1 MKKYLIPEITLSTYE
16 VDKDIAAL
24 EVNSEVDFDNGAAD
38 KDTFEN
44 LFSGSNK

>member
-1 MKKYLIPEITLSTYE
+1 MKKYISPEFFLTYYE

-24 EVNSEVDFDNGAAD
+24 EVNSAVDFDNGAAD

-44 LFSGSNK
+44 LFGGSN